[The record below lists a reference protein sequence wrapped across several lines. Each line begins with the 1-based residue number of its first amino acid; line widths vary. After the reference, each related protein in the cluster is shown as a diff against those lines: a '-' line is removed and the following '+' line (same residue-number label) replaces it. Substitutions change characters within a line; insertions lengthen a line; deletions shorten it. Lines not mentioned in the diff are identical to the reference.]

1 MEKELVIGKNKT
13 ERKVRHIIKL
23 VTAVGMWDSVPVGTL
38 WGVTYNAKS
47 AQDME

>member
-1 MEKELVIGKNKT
+1 MWQLVTAAIKKGMEKELVIGKNKT

-38 WGVTYNAKS
+38 
-47 AQDME
+47 